1 MSYYA
6 HGVADEKIHGRPV
19 TDEAIEKWA
28 AEAEAGYDIEKLR
41 TRGRPAIGAGPGTVV
56 PVRMDE
62 ALLDALDA
70 LDARAQRERISRS
83 EAIRA
88 AVRVW
93 IQVV

>member
-6 HGVADEKIHGRPV
+6 HGVADEKIRGRPV
-19 TDEAIEKWA
+19 TDEAIQRWA

-41 TRGRPAIGAGPGTVV
+41 TRGRPDIGAGPGTVV

-70 LDARAQRERISRS
+70 RAQCEHISRS

-88 AVRVW
+88 AVRAW